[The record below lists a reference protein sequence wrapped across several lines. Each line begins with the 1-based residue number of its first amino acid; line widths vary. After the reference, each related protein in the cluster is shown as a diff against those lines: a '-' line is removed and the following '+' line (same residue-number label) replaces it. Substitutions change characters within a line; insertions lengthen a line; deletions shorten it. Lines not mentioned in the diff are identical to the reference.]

1 MDLGLKWPKPGGI
14 VLYIGLNMENVT
26 NIKVLCFRG
35 FKQETTIVIS
45 PNRPVHVF
53 TNRTLGCIFSYFFFW
68 GGGGAV
74 AHLKKSL
81 RAYATTTCTQCRPVH
96 CIPKTNSLLTE

>member
-68 GGGGAV
+68 GGGGQW
-74 AHLKKSL
+74 L
-81 RAYATTTCTQCRPVH
+81 
-96 CIPKTNSLLTE
+96 I

>member
-26 NIKVLCFRG
+26 NIKVLCLRG

-45 PNRPVHVF
+45 PKRPVHVF
-53 TNRTLGCIFSYFFFW
+53 TNRTLDVFFLFFF
-68 GGGGAV
+68 
-74 AHLKKSL
+74 
-81 RAYATTTCTQCRPVH
+81 
-96 CIPKTNSLLTE
+96 